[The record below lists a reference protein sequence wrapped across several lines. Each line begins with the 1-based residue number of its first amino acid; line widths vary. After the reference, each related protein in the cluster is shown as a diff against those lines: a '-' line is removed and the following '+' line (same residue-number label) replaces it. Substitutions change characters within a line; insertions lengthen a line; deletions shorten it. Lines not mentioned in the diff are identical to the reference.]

1 MTPNPIPNMMSPA
14 EFLAFERAA
23 DERHEYH
30 NGEIVAMSGAKRN
43 HNKVS
48 TNISGLLWQHLKGK
62 DCENYSNDMRVWVP
76 KSRLYTYP
84 DIVVVCGE
92 PEFIDDEFDT
102 LINPVLIIE
111 ILSDS
116 TESYDRGEKFQSYRS
131 IPTLKEYILVAQ
143 YRPQIEKYVKHGDG
157 FWMLSEASGLDGS
170 ITLESIDCPL
180 SLADVYDKV
189 NFYTEQQ
196 SRAK

>member
-1 MTPNPIPNMMSPA
+1 MTPNPIPAKMSPE
-14 EFLAFERAA
+14 EFLVFERGAE
-23 DERHEYH
+23 ERHEYR
-30 NGEIVAMSGAKRN
+30 NGDIVAMSGAKRN
-43 HNKVS
+43 HNTVS
-48 TNISGLLWQHLKGK
+48 TNLSGLLWQHLKGK

-76 KSRLYTYP
+76 KTRLYTYP

-92 PEFIDDEFDT
+92 PEFLDDEFDT
-102 LINPVLIIE
+102 LLNPVLIIE

-131 IPTLKEYILVAQ
+131 IPTLKEYLLVAQ
-143 YRPQIEKYVKHGDG
+143 YGRHLEKYVKHGDG

-170 ITLESIDCPL
+170 ITLETIDCPL

-189 NFYTEQQ
+189 NFETD
-196 SRAK
+196 

>member
-1 MTPNPIPNMMSPA
+1 MTPNPIPQKMSPD
-14 EFLAFERAA
+14 EFLLFERAA
-23 DERHEYH
+23 DERHEYRD
-30 NGEIVAMSGAKRN
+30 GYVVAMSGAKRN

-48 TNISGLLWQHLKGK
+48 TNLSGLLWQHLKGM

-102 LINPVLIIE
+102 LLNPVLIIE

-131 IPTLKEYILVAQ
+131 IPTLREYILVAQ

-157 FWMLSEASGLDGS
+157 FWMLSEAAGLENS
-170 ITLESIDCPL
+170 IELESINYNL
-180 SLADVYDKV
+180 SLAEVYDKV
-189 NFYTEQQ
+189 NFDD
-196 SRAK
+196 K